1 MIENSNKD
9 RKTNSHTKK
18 TGCLTTYPSESPS
31 VTDDSLMRKADCEKL
46 WEKANRKISEHRE
59 DENKPEFK
67 PVYRLKKNGKYCYNP
82 ELFKK
87 KGWCLIV
94 DSNVK
99 NPNWGFC
106 STSCNIEFMKV
117 TQCCIQ
123 DTKII

>member
-1 MIENSNKD
+1 MIANSK
-9 RKTNSHTKK
+9 KSIKHHATNTHTKK
-18 TGCLTTYPSESPS
+18 TGCLTKYPINSPD
-31 VTDDSLMRKADCEKL
+31 VKDDSLMGEAECKQL
-46 WEKANRKISEHRE
+46 WEKANKKMSEHRE
-59 DENKPEFK
+59 DKNKQEFK

-82 ELFKK
+82 ELFEK

-117 TQCCIQ
+117 TQYCI
-123 DTKII
+123 